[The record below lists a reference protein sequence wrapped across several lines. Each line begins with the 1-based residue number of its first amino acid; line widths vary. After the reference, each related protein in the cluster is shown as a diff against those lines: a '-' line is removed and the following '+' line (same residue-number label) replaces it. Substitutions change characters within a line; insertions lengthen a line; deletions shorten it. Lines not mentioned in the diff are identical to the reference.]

1 MKRTIAALALAAVAG
16 LALASASDP
25 YRTNAGE
32 SEQNN
37 VVKQQLGDASGYRTN
52 AGESESGNVVKTQL
66 G

>member
-1 MKRTIAALALAAVAG
+1 MKRTIAALALATIAG

-37 VVKQQLGDASGYRTN
+37 VVK
-52 AGESESGNVVKTQL
+52 TQL

>member
-1 MKRTIAALALAAVAG
+1 MKRTFAALVLVAVAG

-32 SEQNN
+32 SE
-37 VVKQQLGDASGYRTN
+37 S
-52 AGESESGNVVKTQL
+52 SNVVKTQL

>member
-1 MKRTIAALALAAVAG
+1 MKRTIAALALATLAG

-32 SEQNN
+32 SEKDN

-52 AGESESGNVVKTQL
+52 AGESEKDNVVKTQL

>member
-1 MKRTIAALALAAVAG
+1 MKRAVAALVLATVAG

-32 SEQNN
+32 SE
-37 VVKQQLGDASGYRTN
+37 SGY
-52 AGESESGNVVKTQL
+52 VVKTQL